1 MPSSSNSLPGSRR
14 RWLDAYGS
22 SDAGSGKKTG
32 QHPTKAAPG
41 IGTPAAAAA
50 LAAKTGRIAA
60 SAAAS
65 LAQGT
70 WEVGKA
76 KVGQRLAEA
85 SDRVG
90 KTIGGQIAAAIRSQD
105 HAGASDSGTTIQEDD
120 SISAG
125 GNASADG
132 ADEVAAFRDSKPE

>member
-1 MPSSSNSLPGSRR
+1 M
-14 RWLDAYGS
+14 
-22 SDAGSGKKTG
+22 
-32 QHPTKAAPG
+32 APG
-41 IGTPAAAAA
+41 IGTPAAAAE
-50 LAAKTGRIAA
+50 LTAKTGRIAA
-60 SAAAS
+60 SAATS

-76 KVGQRLAEA
+76 KVGQRIAAA

-105 HAGASDSGTTIQEDD
+105 HAGTPDSGTTDQEDD

-125 GNASADG
+125 DNASADA
-132 ADEVAAFRDSKPE
+132 ADEVAAFRDRKPE